1 VNGSALSIW
10 LVPAAFL
17 WVGTIVL
24 LSILR
29 RRHIGKPIFPKP
41 PGVALFVERRTS
53 GRNLKTLRGRF
64 GGAKNC
70 LLVVVTETEL
80 SVEAM
85 FPFNLMFLPEVYGLD
100 FRISRDTIQHIDTK
114 PSVFGDTIIVQADAE
129 HFELRLR
136 NSMSFKLALETR
148 RP

>member
-1 VNGSALSIW
+1 MW
-10 LVPAAFL
+10 LVPATFL

-29 RRHIGKPIFPKP
+29 RRHIGKPVFPKP
-41 PGVALFVERRTS
+41 PGAALFVERRTS
-53 GRNLKTLRGRF
+53 GRNLKTMRGRF

-100 FRISRDTIQHIDTK
+100 FRIKRSTIQHIDTK
-114 PSVFGDTIIVQADAE
+114 PGVFGETIVVQAADE

-136 NSMSFKLALETR
+136 NPTSFKLALEAHEL
-148 RP
+148 